1 MTALSLSNIHK
12 AWGKNTIIEN
22 LSLEIASGEFIVLVG
37 PSGCGKSTLLRI
49 IAGLEIPDG
58 GKLVMGGK
66 EVTGLRQANATCRW
80 CFSPTHSTRI

>member
-49 IAGLEIPDG
+49 IADW
-58 GKLVMGGK
+58 K
-66 EVTGLRQANATCRW
+66 
-80 CFSPTHSTRI
+80 SPTAVNW